1 MSRLYRVNVDTL
13 HESYLYEVEAD
24 DTDEAREA
32 ARDLALADGLD
43 PWRQT
48 YVDVERLA

>member
-1 MSRLYRVNVDTL
+1 MRLYRVNVDTL
-13 HESYLYEVEAD
+13 NESYLYEVEAD
-24 DTDEAREA
+24 EQDDAREQ
-32 ARDLALADGLD
+32 ARALAIADGLD